1 MSRKHI
7 ADVAENI
14 PLTADIGPVLK
25 LMGDVFTKQWQTNN
39 GIHLNKEERK
49 DRGKKPIAEVQNSDI
64 QIRVGNQLFTLAPS
78 EEGKAM
84 VSIPVGMS
92 DKATPAIIPKEWMI
106 GMHIDVMIDMCEGD
120 TTLAY
125 KWAEG
130 MNAAINNAMQV
141 NDDGKVKID
150 QSLLPDL
157 RHPIAVGEIM
167 NSYKRTFLSQSA
179 GSAKLHFTID
189 VQELEQVEEEV
200 EIIEYAPSTP
210 AELLTQRAN
219 EMLADNSTLKEEQ
232 VVGEESQPFTKPEP
246 ASIEVASP
254 QPNDVE
260 EVVAVVAD
268 PTPPVDEIK
277 IHIESDLE
285 YAERIAKENEIVENP
300 HNFKKQ
306 PTAWIKHQLAADYFN
321 AEITINDV
329 AELAGCH
336 VQTIKRALEQFEAEA
351 DYTHIAEDFP
361 DCDDASWDELGI
373 SLNDTHR
380 LLITCERSPTGRY
393 ARGRPIRFIIKPKED
408 LPFDGPTVDDDAPV
422 LKEADDTDPSLHA
435 CPDCGTSISK
445 EQAVDDAPDWICEEC
460 HAHRMMEDE
469 EWAEQTNERSAQ
481 RAIYEAKP
489 IENVPTI
496 TDNPIPL
503 EALIDDEPEYA
514 PEQTDAE
521 IEADY
526 AMIEAIE
533 SGTTYE
539 RDFTPVPD
547 SVPDSVL
554 EGVVKAVSKGGCDN
568 NCDAPVSFKS
578 MTSIGERGFCTEKC
592 WAEYVGEPVKPEGHY
607 GLQAAYDEE
616 VELQSTE
623 SSPLDGFNFSNAMG
637 F

>member
-1 MSRKHI
+1 MSRKDI
-7 ADVAENI
+7 EEVAANT

-25 LMGDVFTKQWQTNN
+25 LMGDVFTKQWQTDN

-49 DRGKKPIAEVQNSDI
+49 ERGTKPIAEVQNSDI

-84 VSIPVGMS
+84 VSIPVGLS

-106 GMHIDVMIDMCEGD
+106 GMHVDVMIDMCEGD

-141 NDDGKVKID
+141 NEDGRVKID
-150 QSLLPDL
+150 QKMLPDL

-167 NSYKRTFLSQSA
+167 NSYKRTFLSKSA

-189 VQELEQVEEEV
+189 VQELEQIEEEV
-200 EIIEYAPSTP
+200 EVVDVVPLSP

-219 EMLADNSTLKEEQ
+219 QLLADNSTPKEEQ
-232 VVGEESQPFTKPEP
+232 VVSEVVQPFTEPEP
-246 ASIEVASP
+246 ALTEADDASP
-254 QPNDVE
+254 HESVNDVE
-260 EVVAVVAD
+260 EVVVVVAD
-268 PTPPVDEIK
+268 PTPPVD
-277 IHIESDLE
+277 D
-285 YAERIAKENEIVENP
+285 EIVENP

-306 PTAWIKHQLAADYFN
+306 PVAWIKHQLAADYFN

-351 DYTHIAEDFP
+351 EFCETIPHEEGDYLHT
-361 DCDDASWDELGI
+361 WTELGFT
-373 SLNDTHR
+373 LNDTHR

-393 ARGRPIRFIIKPKED
+393 ARGRPIHFMIKPKED
-408 LPFDGPTVDDDAPV
+408 LPFGGPTDDDAPV
-422 LKEADDTDPSLHA
+422 LKEADDTDPSLHL
-435 CPDCGTSISK
+435 CPDCGTPISA
-445 EQAVDDAPDWICEEC
+445 EQAVDDAPDWICEDC
-460 HAHRMMEDE
+460 HAVRMDEDE
-469 EWAEQTNERSAQ
+469 EWAEQTKERSAQ

-489 IENVPTI
+489 LEELPVIA
-496 TDNPIPL
+496 NPIPL

-514 PEQTDAE
+514 PERTDAE
-521 IEADY
+521 LEADY
-526 AMIEAIE
+526 AMIEAMNAE
-533 SGTTYE
+533 ADEMNARLEE
-539 RDFTPVPD
+539 RDFTP
-547 SVPDSVL
+547 VPDSVL
-554 EGVVKAVSKGGCDN
+554 EGVVKAVSKGGCA

-607 GLQAAYDEE
+607 GLQAAHDEE
-616 VELQSTE
+616 VELQLIEEGGSP
-623 SSPLDGFNFSNAMG
+623 SSPLDRFNFSNAMG